1 MRQKAKEFKYYL
13 CNKIFI
19 LSLQRFILYYIL
31 YTALLAG
38 VAVALPHLFPNVKLL
53 ANKFWLVFGFLSVL
67 TLIAYVLAFI
77 GIKRNPETGVM
88 AIMGSI
94 VLKMLFSM
102 AFVLIYSL
110 NHKGKDILFIFNF
123 FSLYLLFTF
132 FEIYGLLRNL
142 RHQNK

>member
-1 MRQKAKEFKYYL
+1 
-13 CNKIFI
+13 

-31 YTALLAG
+31 FTALLA
-38 VAVALPHLFPNVKLL
+38 VIALSLPHLFPDVKLL
-53 ANKFWLVFGFLSVL
+53 ATNFWLVFGFLGIL
-67 TLIAYVLAFI
+67 TLIAYALAFI

-110 NHKGKDILFIFNF
+110 NTKGKDLVFVFNF

>member
-1 MRQKAKEFKYYL
+1 MS
-13 CNKIFI
+13 
-19 LSLQRFILYYIL
+19 LSRFVLYYIL
-31 YTALLAG
+31 YTAVLAG
-38 VAVALPHLFPNVKLL
+38 IAIALPIVFPDVKLL
-53 ANKFWLVFGFLSVL
+53 ANKFWLIFGFLGGL
-67 TLIAYVLAFI
+67 TFVAYILAFI
-77 GIKRNPETGVM
+77 GIKRNPETGVL

-94 VLKMLFSM
+94 AVKMLFSM

-110 NHKGKDILFIFNF
+110 NHKGKDLVFVFNF

>member
-1 MRQKAKEFKYYL
+1 MSLPRFIVYYL
-13 CNKIFI
+13 
-19 LSLQRFILYYIL
+19 L
-31 YTALLAG
+31 YTAVLAGIAIALSYIFPAVNLLAT
-38 VAVALPHLFPNVKLL
+38 
-53 ANKFWLVFGFLSVL
+53 KFWLIFGFLSVL
-67 TLIAYVLAFI
+67 TLIAYVLAFF

-110 NHKGKDILFIFNF
+110 NHKGKDLLFVFNF
-123 FSLYLLFTF
+123 FSLYLLFTC
-132 FEIYGLLRNL
+132 FEIFGLLRNL

>member
-1 MRQKAKEFKYYL
+1 MSLQKFIIYYL
-13 CNKIFI
+13 
-19 LSLQRFILYYIL
+19 LYVG
-31 YTALLAG
+31 LLAS
-38 VAVALPHLFPNVKLL
+38 VAVLLPKLFPDVKLL
-53 ANKFWLVFGFLSVL
+53 ADKFWLVFGFLGGL
-67 TLIAYVLAFI
+67 TFIAYVVAFL

-94 VLKMLFSM
+94 ILKLIFSM
-102 AFVLIYSL
+102 GFVLIYSL
-110 NHKGKDILFIFNF
+110 NHAGKDLIFVFNF

>member
-1 MRQKAKEFKYYL
+1 MSLLRFIGYYL
-13 CNKIFI
+13 
-19 LSLQRFILYYIL
+19 L
-31 YTALLAG
+31 YTAILAG
-38 VAVALPHLFPNVKLL
+38 IAIALPFVFPSVKLL
-53 ANKFWLVFGFLSVL
+53 APKFWLAFGFLSVL
-67 TLIAYVLAFI
+67 TLIAYVLAAV
-77 GIKRNPETGVM
+77 GVKRNPETGIM

-110 NHKGKDILFIFNF
+110 NYKENGLLFAFNF
-123 FSLYLLFTF
+123 FSLYLLFTS

>member
-1 MRQKAKEFKYYL
+1 MG
-13 CNKIFI
+13 
-19 LSLQRFILYYIL
+19 LQRFILYYIL

-38 VAVALPHLFPNVKLL
+38 LAISLPYVFPDVKLL
-53 ANKFWLVFGFLSVL
+53 ANKFWLIFGFLGGL
-67 TLIAYVLAFI
+67 TFIAYILAFI
-77 GIKRNPETGVM
+77 GIKRNPETGIM

-94 VLKMLFSM
+94 AVKMLFSM

-110 NHKGKDILFIFNF
+110 NHKGKDLIFVFNF
-123 FSLYLLFTF
+123 FSLYLLFTC

>member
-1 MRQKAKEFKYYL
+1 MLF
-13 CNKIFI
+13 
-19 LSLQRFILYYIL
+19 
-31 YTALLAG
+31 TALLAG
-38 VAVALPHLFPNVKLL
+38 IAIALPYIFPDVKLI
-53 ANKFWLVFGFLSVL
+53 ANKFWLIFAFLSLL

-77 GIKRNPETGVM
+77 GIKHNPETGVM

-102 AFVLIYSL
+102 VFVLVYNL
-110 NHKGKDILFIFNF
+110 NHKGKDLLFVFNF
-123 FSLYLLFTF
+123 FSLYLLFTG

>member
-1 MRQKAKEFKYYL
+1 M
-13 CNKIFI
+13 
-19 LSLQRFILYYIL
+19 SLQRFILYYLI

-38 VAVALPHLFPNVKLL
+38 VAIALPHVFPTVKLL
-53 ANKFWLVFGFLSVL
+53 ANKFWLVFGFLGVL
-67 TLIAYVLAFI
+67 TFIAYVLAFI

-110 NHKGKDILFIFNF
+110 NNKGKDLVFVFNF

>member
-1 MRQKAKEFKYYL
+1 
-13 CNKIFI
+13 
-19 LSLQRFILYYIL
+19 LSLQRFLLHYLI
-31 YTALLAG
+31 YTAILAG
-38 VAVALPHLFPNVKLL
+38 IAVSLPHLFPKVQLL
-53 ANKFWLVFGFLSVL
+53 ANSFWLVFGFLAGI
-67 TLIAYVLAFI
+67 TFIAYILAFL
-77 GIKRNPETGVM
+77 GIKRNPETGVL

-94 VLKMLFSM
+94 AVKMLFSM

-110 NHKGKDILFIFNF
+110 NHKEKGLVFVFNF